1 MTSTT
6 KEAWAE
12 VGDRIEALAL
22 KIKLHAAEER
32 GTDDSEPVATVFER
46 LADAINDAF
55 AAVQDAV
62 HDPAVKEDVREAVR
76 ATGRAVT
83 SSAELVR
90 QRAIDAT
97 PKKPE

>member
-1 MTSTT
+1 MTPTT
-6 KEAWAE
+6 REAWAE

-32 GTDDSEPVATVFER
+32 GADDSEPVASVFDR
-46 LADAINDAF
+46 LAEAINDAVN
-55 AAVQDAV
+55 AIQDAV
-62 HDPAVKEDVREAVR
+62 QDPAVKEDVREAMK

-90 QRAIDAT
+90 QRAADAV
-97 PKKPE
+97 PKKP